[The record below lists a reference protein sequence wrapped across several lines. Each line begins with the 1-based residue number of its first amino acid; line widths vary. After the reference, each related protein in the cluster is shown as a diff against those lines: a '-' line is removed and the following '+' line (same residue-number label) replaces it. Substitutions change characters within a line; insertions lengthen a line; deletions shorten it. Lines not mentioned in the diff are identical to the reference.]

1 MKTRWECKKKQ
12 KEIEQVYYVGS
23 KKATSTKALPLR
35 FLNQGLW
42 GRAPS
47 LMDIHRGWCR
57 SHFCPIAGWR
67 SQPFLPMFLLQSWE
81 EAREY
86 LRKECLRYNPTEGSC
101 IYAICLKP
109 GGLVIGYRKANSSY
123 DLGYTIQRT
132 YIGIRGLWQKLAELC
147 WSSLKGTVFPIS
159 QLHTM

>member
-1 MKTRWECKKKQ
+1 MNDPSYQWEKILLVQWYEVKMGMQEKNKRKSNKHTMLAAKRQHQPKPC
-12 KEIEQVYYVGS
+12 
-23 KKATSTKALPLR
+23 PLR

-42 GRAPS
+42 VRAPS
-47 LMDIHRGWCR
+47 LTDIQRGWCR
-57 SHFCPIAGWR
+57 SHFCPIAGWG

-109 GGLVIGYRKANSSY
+109 GGLVIGYRK
-123 DLGYTIQRT
+123 
-132 YIGIRGLWQKLAELC
+132 
-147 WSSLKGTVFPIS
+147 PIAAMTWDMRFKEHI
-159 QLHTM
+159 LE